1 MHLLGSSDTLKM
13 TVLDNDETYAMD
25 EFYFSFFS
33 RTREAFTKLQAAL
46 DASRKQEKEESSQPP
61 EAGGARP
68 RVSRESTK
76 FLDSVQD
83 TTVHIR
89 SSSPTQEHFDLPR
102 RSTEDAR
109 RHELTDE
116 PEILEAG
123 ATTPKRRSL
132 RMSRDTIR
140 QFSLGSLNRRS
151 SRSRSPLR
159 HSFESID
166 RASSGTATPRVNE
179 PTWTDAGKMLWS
191 KGVNVADWL
200 QQRSSRVSSQVGTM
214 LASPVPTIQ
223 SGVGKV
229 SQFWN
234 GDYSKTQHAKW
245 VHEETT
251 KDMKDQNP
259 EERFQ
264 THFSLPQTEKLLGS
278 YYGYV
283 FRTFPFYGKLY
294 LSKKHLCFR
303 SLLPGIKTKVSYL
316 VEFANGRWCFRS
328 GISRRHS
335 NQTSEPAYHPPPFPP
350 SSGNPPPIHHN
361 SLDD

>member
-33 RTREAFTKLQAAL
+33 RTREAFTRLQAAL
-46 DASRKQEKEESSQPP
+46 DAKRKEEKEEEGPQSP
-61 EAGGARP
+61 EPGAPTP
-68 RVSRESTK
+68 RLSRESTK

-83 TTVHIR
+83 TTMHIR

-102 RSTEDAR
+102 RSTDNSR

-116 PEILEAG
+116 PEILAP
-123 ATTPKRRSL
+123 TPKRHSF

-140 QFSLGSLNRRS
+140 QFSLGSLNRKS

-159 HSFESID
+159 HSFESVE
-166 RASSGTATPRVNE
+166 RASSGHTTPHAHE
-179 PTWTDAGKMLWS
+179 PTWTDTGKMLWF
-191 KGVNVADWL
+191 KGVDVADWL
-200 QQRSSRVSSQVGTM
+200 QQRSSKVSSQVGTM
-214 LASPVPTIQ
+214 LASPVGTTIQ

-229 SQFWN
+229 SQLWN
-234 GDYSKTQHAKW
+234 GDYSQTQHAKW
-245 VHEETT
+245 VYEETA

-264 THFSLPQTEKLLGS
+264 THFSLPQTEKLLGA

-283 FRTFPFYGKLY
+283 FRTFPFYGKIY
-294 LSKKHLCFR
+294 LSKRHLCFR
-303 SLLPGIKTKVSYL
+303 SLLPGIKTKVL
-316 VEFANGRWCFRS
+316 FFGNVADGRWCFRF
-328 GISRRHS
+328 GMSRRRGRRRLITGLIS
-335 NQTSEPAYHPPPFPP
+335 GW
-350 SSGNPPPIHHN
+350 SSSSAATKNYSLN
-361 SLDD
+361 SGRRA

>member
-1 MHLLGSSDTLKM
+1 M

-33 RTREAFTKLQAAL
+33 RTREAFTRLQAAL
-46 DASRKQEKEESSQPP
+46 DAKRKQEKEEDGSHPP
-61 EAGGARP
+61 EPGAARP

-102 RSTEDAR
+102 RSTDDGR
-109 RHELTDE
+109 HHELTDE
-116 PEILEAG
+116 PELLESG
-123 ATTPKRRSL
+123 QTTTKRRSF

-140 QFSLGSLNRRS
+140 QFSFGSLNRRP

-159 HSFESID
+159 HSFESVE
-166 RASSGTATPRVNE
+166 RASSGHTTPHAHE
-179 PTWTDAGKMLWS
+179 PTWTDTGKMLWS
-191 KGVNVADWL
+191 KGVDVADWL
-200 QQRSSRVSSQVGTM
+200 QQRSSKVSSQVGTM
-214 LASPVPTIQ
+214 LASPVGTTIQ

-229 SQFWN
+229 SQLWN
-234 GDYSKTQHAKW
+234 GDYSQTQHAKW
-245 VHEETT
+245 VHEETA

-264 THFSLPQTEKLLGS
+264 THFSLPQTEKLLGA

-283 FRTFPFYGKLY
+283 FRTFPFYGKVY
-294 LSKKHLCFR
+294 LSRRHLCFR
-303 SLLPGIKTKVSYL
+303 SLLPGIKTKVL
-316 VEFANGRWCFRS
+316 FLGDVANSRWFFRF
-328 GISRRHS
+328 GISRRRGRKRLITGLIS
-335 NQTSEPAYHPPPFPP
+335 GW
-350 SSGNPPPIHHN
+350 SSSSAATRNY
-361 SLDD
+361 SLNLGRRARGMTVCDS